1 MHLSLVCPRRAGGGG
16 GGRGNPRELIEDF
29 ARKEG
34 QFDF

>member
-1 MHLSLVCPRRAGGGG
+1 MHLSLVCPRRAGGG